1 MTLWL
6 SAEQAQAIIAHARK
20 DAPREACGLIAGR
33 NGERAREI
41 IPLANSADDPVHQY
55 HMDDVALVKAF
66 VSVEARG
73 LEVVGFYHS
82 HPEGEPIPSRTD
94 IQQATY
100 PDTPYLIVG
109 LRGGA
114 KLAAWRMRAG
124 QVDEVP
130 LHIGNEHPPEQTNA
144 ASSGAQKTAILIS
157 AVIAFI
163 LLIVVSLSL
172 LPPAPAH

>member
-1 MTLWL
+1 MWL
-6 SAEQAQAIIAHARK
+6 SPEQAQAIVAHARE

-33 NGERAREI
+33 GDRASEI
-41 IPLANSADDPVHQY
+41 IPVANIADDPVHAY
-55 HMDDVALVKAF
+55 HMDEIALVKAF
-66 VSVEARG
+66 TSIEARG

-82 HPEGEPIPSRTD
+82 HPAGEPIPSRTD
-94 IQQATY
+94 IAQATY

-109 LRGGA
+109 LKGGA
-114 KLAAWRMRAG
+114 KLAAWTMRAG

-130 LHIGNEHPPEQTNA
+130 LHVGTEPPAGTDA
-144 ASSGAQKTAILIS
+144 ASSGAQKTAILLS